1 MPAEDILDVA
11 LQYEAIDKLVAVR
24 QDVPLA
30 GSLIA
35 LLPAQEYAA
44 CRRHDKPSQ
53 RDRILIMHHSQ
64 PLRRMERIALRRVI
78 AGSVENHS
86 GPQDRMFRE
95 IAADP
100 RSADEPS
107 DVTYPAADTKSH
119 LALIPYLRP
128 GTHGQAT

>member
-11 LQYEAIDKLVAVR
+11 LQHEAVDKLVAVR

-44 CRRHDKPSQ
+44 CRRHDKPAH

-78 AGSVENHS
+78 AGSVENNP
-86 GPQDRMFRE
+86 GPRIE
-95 IAADP
+95 
-100 RSADEPS
+100 RSE
-107 DVTYPAADTKSH
+107 
-119 LALIPYLRP
+119 R
-128 GTHGQAT
+128 